1 MTIFSVLQTA
11 ADPELDPALLE
22 TSYQNYDDAV
32 KAAKEAIQNSQ
43 ADYKPNKTEI
53 IEIITNRTVQG
64 NITSFELWTE
74 GQDQWLES
82 AEICVS
88 ELK

>member
-1 MTIFSVLQTA
+1 MTIFNVLQTV

-22 TSYQNYDDAV
+22 TSYRNYDDAI

-43 ADYKPNKTEI
+43 ADYESDKTEI
-53 IEIITNRTVQG
+53 IANRTVQG
-64 NITSFELWTE
+64 NITSFELWTK
-74 GQDQWLES
+74 GQDRWLES

>member
-1 MTIFSVLQTA
+1 MKIFNVLQTA
-11 ADPELDPALLE
+11 ADPELDPAPLE
-22 TSYQNYDDAV
+22 TSYRNYDDAV

-43 ADYKPNKTEI
+43 ADYEPDKTEI
-53 IEIITNRTVQG
+53 LTNRTIQG
-64 NITSFELWTE
+64 DITSFELWTK
-74 GQDQWLES
+74 GQDRWLES

>member
-1 MTIFSVLQTA
+1 MTIFNVLQTA

-22 TSYQNYDDAV
+22 TSYRNYDDAV

-43 ADYKPNKTEI
+43 ADYEPDKTEI
-53 IEIITNRTVQG
+53 LTNRTSNG
-64 NITSFELWTE
+64 DITSFELWTA
-74 GQDQWLES
+74 GQDHWLEA

>member
-1 MTIFSVLQTA
+1 MKIFNVLQTA

-22 TSYQNYDDAV
+22 TSYRNDAV
-32 KAAKEAIQNSQ
+32 KAAKDAIQNSQ
-43 ADYKPNKTEI
+43 ADYEPDKTEI
-53 IEIITNRTVQG
+53 LTNRTIQG
-64 NITSFELWTE
+64 DITSFELWTK
-74 GQDQWLES
+74 GQDRWLES

>member
-1 MTIFSVLQTA
+1 MKIFNVLQTA

-22 TSYQNYDDAV
+22 TSYRNYDDAV
-32 KAAKEAIQNSQ
+32 KAAKDAIQNSQ
-43 ADYKPNKTEI
+43 ADYEPDKTEI
-53 IEIITNRTVQG
+53 LTNRTIQG
-64 NITSFELWTE
+64 DITSFELWTK
-74 GQDQWLES
+74 GQDRWLES

>member
-1 MTIFSVLQTA
+1 MTIFNILQTA

-22 TSYQNYDDAV
+22 TSYRNYDDAV

-43 ADYKPNKTEI
+43 ADYEPDKTEI
-53 IEIITNRTVQG
+53 LTNRTIQG
-64 NITSFELWTE
+64 DITSFELWTE
-74 GQDQWLES
+74 GQDHWLES

>member
-1 MTIFSVLQTA
+1 MKIFNVLQTA

-22 TSYQNYDDAV
+22 TSYRNYDDAV

-43 ADYKPNKTEI
+43 ADYQPNKTEI
-53 IEIITNRTVQG
+53 LTNRTIQG
-64 NITSFELWTE
+64 DITSFELWTE
-74 GQDQWLES
+74 GQDHWLES

-88 ELK
+88 NLK

>member
-1 MTIFSVLQTA
+1 MKIFNVLQTA

-22 TSYQNYDDAV
+22 TSYRNYDDAV
-32 KAAKEAIQNSQ
+32 KAAKDAIQNSQ
-43 ADYKPNKTEI
+43 ADYKTEI
-53 IEIITNRTVQG
+53 LTNRTIQG
-64 NITSFELWTE
+64 DITSFELWTK
-74 GQDQWLES
+74 GQDRWLES

>member
-1 MTIFSVLQTA
+1 MTIFNVLQTA

-22 TSYQNYDDAV
+22 TSYRNYDDAI

-43 ADYKPNKTEI
+43 ADYEPDKTEI
-53 IEIITNRTVQG
+53 IANRNVQG
-64 NITSFELWTE
+64 DITSFELWTE
-74 GQDQWLES
+74 GQDRWLES
-82 AEICVS
+82 AEICSS

>member
-1 MTIFSVLQTA
+1 MTIFNVLQTV

-22 TSYQNYDDAV
+22 TSYRNYDDAI

-43 ADYKPNKTEI
+43 ADYESDKT
-53 IEIITNRTVQG
+53 EIITNRTVQG
-64 NITSFELWTE
+64 DITSFELWTE

>member
-1 MTIFSVLQTA
+1 MTIFKVLQTA

-22 TSYQNYDDAV
+22 TSYRSYADAV

-43 ADYKPNKTEI
+43 ADYKPDKTEI
-53 IEIITNRTVQG
+53 LTNRTVQG
-64 NITSFELWTE
+64 DITSFELWTE
-74 GQDQWLES
+74 GQSQWLES
-82 AEICVS
+82 TEICVS

>member
-1 MTIFSVLQTA
+1 MTIFNILQTA
-11 ADPELDPALLE
+11 VDSELDPALLE
-22 TSYQNYDDAV
+22 TSYRNYDDAV

-43 ADYKPNKTEI
+43 ADYKPNET
-53 IEIITNRTVQG
+53 EIITNRTVQG
-64 NITSFELWTE
+64 DITSFELWTE